1 MTDAHPEIKVVPKAP
16 RFSVV
21 RWFRNRLIAGILVA
35 LPIVAIVWMVSKLI
49 GAIDNVVW
57 NIVPNAL
64 DPSNYFDFP
73 FFWLFSLVV
82 AVFGLTL
89 LGIFVSNRVGTSILR
104 AGEAVLAK
112 VPVISPVY
120 SGMKQ
125 ILNTIAQQKDRAF
138 RDVCLIEYPR
148 KGIWAI
154 GFVTADLSGAPES
167 TLKDTGKDFV
177 CVFVPTT
184 PNPTSGF
191 LLFVPNDEIKLLD
204 MTPEEGAKMIISGG
218 MVSSNEALEKFEKKK
233 SKLPL
238 TDETLSK

>member
-1 MTDAHPEIKVVPKAP
+1 MTDAHPGIKVLPKAA

-73 FFWLFSLVV
+73 FFWLFSLAV

-125 ILNTIAQQKDRAF
+125 ILHTIAQQKDRAF

-191 LLFVPNDEIKLLD
+191 LLFVPNDEVKLLD

-218 MVSSNEALEKFEKKK
+218 MVSSNEALEKFDKKK

-238 TDETLSK
+238 TDETLST

>member
-1 MTDAHPEIKVVPKAP
+1 MTDAHSEIKVVPKAP

>member
-1 MTDAHPEIKVVPKAP
+1 MTDAHPKVKIHKAP
-16 RFSVV
+16 RIRVI
-21 RWFRNRLIAGILVA
+21 RWLRNRLIAGILVA
-35 LPIVAIVWMVSKLI
+35 LPIVAVVWMVSKLI
-49 GAIDNVVW
+49 SAIDAAVW
-57 NIVPNAL
+57 GIVPNAL

-73 FFWLFSLVV
+73 FFWLLALIL

-89 LGIFVSNRVGTSILR
+89 LGIIVSNRVGTSALK
-104 AGEAVLAK
+104 AGEAVLAR
-112 VPVISPVY
+112 VPVIAPVY
-120 SGMKQ
+120 NGIKQ

-154 GFVTADLSGAPES
+154 GFVTADLSGAPET

-191 LLFVPNDEIKLLD
+191 LLFVPTDEIKLLN

-218 MVSSNEALEKFEKKK
+218 MVSSNKALEDFVTNDPA
-233 SKLPL
+233 LPL
-238 TDETLSK
+238 NDATLSP